1 MFQFLTQEQYAA
13 LDATAKAAYDKALA
27 EFVALFKKDHPNGL
41 EISVRIKDLSIVP
54 TASKNGKEMVHSF
67 AFATD
72 NELVNT
78 NIAKGRMSRPITNA
92 NIIATNAGFG
102 SWSHMALMLKPLSDK
117 GTFKFTIKVNV
128 KGEAYGKGLS
138 AGVYKHTTMAQDQF
152 EYVPSAA
159 VAARYSK
166 LTEAAATKGFEELLH
181 AGSVTKSAA
190 EPVAADAGT
199 PDADI

>member
-13 LDATAKAAYDKALA
+13 LDAAGKAAYDKALA
-27 EFVALFKKDHPNGL
+27 EFVALFKKDYPNGL
-41 EISVRIKDLSIVP
+41 VLNVSIKDLSLVP
-54 TASKNGKEMVHSF
+54 VPGKNGKEPQHSF

-72 NELVNT
+72 NELLNT
-78 NIAKGRMSRPITNA
+78 NIPNGRMQRPVTNA
-92 NIIATNAGFG
+92 DIIAKNAGFG
-102 SWSHMALMLKPLSDK
+102 SWSHMAMMIKPLSDK
-117 GTFKFTIKVNV
+117 GSFQLTIKVNV
-128 KGEAYGKGLS
+128 KGETYGKGLN

-152 EYVPSAA
+152 EYIPSAA

-181 AGSVTKSAA
+181 AGSVTKPAA
-190 EPVAADAGT
+190 EPVAAHVEE